1 VSAGAPQLLSAVGA
15 RVRPDRC
22 PGVLRLHHAGDGA
35 LVRIR
40 LPGGIVTTGGLIAV
54 ETVAA
59 RGNGI
64 VELTSRA
71 NLQVRG
77 LDTADAGAV
86 ADELW
91 AAGLIPSLAHDRV
104 RNITAA
110 PLGGR
115 HPAARAQ
122 TDAVVAAL
130 DAGLCADVTL
140 TALSGRFAFAI
151 DDASG
156 TLGGRAADVTLRALG
171 AGAWQLVL
179 AGEPTDLRG
188 GPALAL
194 AAARVFLELAD
205 DAWRLADVQEGAA
218 EVAARLG
225 GELLADTAVVSPV
238 ATAIG
243 ARTQGDGRLALTVL
257 PPLGR
262 LEPPMLAALRAAG
275 RPDVRIGADRT
286 VTLVDVP
293 AHGADDL
300 LNALHAAGFVV
311 ADGSGWAGLT
321 ACAGEGACA
330 RALADVRTLAAAR
343 AAQRAAGAAPEHW
356 SACPRQCGLAPGAQA
371 VTFTEEPS

>member
-1 VSAGAPQLLSAVGA
+1 VSPGGPQVLCGLGP
-15 RVRPDRC
+15 RVRRDRC
-22 PGVLRLHHAGDGA
+22 PGVLRLHEAGDGA
-35 LVRIR
+35 LLRIR
-40 LPGGIVTTGGLIAV
+40 LPGGIITSGGLIAV

-104 RNITAA
+104 RNITAP

-115 HPAARAQ
+115 HPAARAE

-130 DAGLCADVTL
+130 DAGLCADATL

-156 TLGGRAADVTLRALG
+156 TLGGRTADVTLRALG
-171 AGAWQLVL
+171 AEAWQLVL

-205 DAWRLADVQEGAA
+205 DAWRLADVHEGAT
-218 EVAARLG
+218 EIAARLG
-225 GELLADTAVVSPV
+225 GELVADTAVVSPV

-262 LEPPMLAALRAAG
+262 LESPMLAALRGAG
-275 RPDVRIGADRT
+275 RPDVRIGSDRT
-286 VTLVDVP
+286 VTLVDIP

-300 LNALHAAGFVV
+300 LNVLHAAGFVV

-321 ACAGEGACA
+321 ACAGQGACA
-330 RALADVRTLAAAR
+330 RALADVRTQAAAR

-356 SACPRQCGLAPGAQA
+356 SACPRQCGLPPGARA
-371 VTFTEEPS
+371 VTFTGDPS

>member
-1 VSAGAPQLLSAVGA
+1 VTPGVAQALAAVEA

-22 PGVLRLHHAGDGA
+22 PGVLRLHDAGDGA
-35 LVRIR
+35 LLRIR
-40 LPGGIVTTGGLIAV
+40 LPGGIVTAGGLIAI
-54 ETVAA
+54 EKVAA

-77 LDTADAGAV
+77 LNTADAGVV

-91 AAGLIPSLAHDRV
+91 AAGLLPSPAHDRV
-104 RNITAA
+104 RNITAP

-115 HPAARAQ
+115 HPAARAE

-130 DAGLCADVTL
+130 DAGLCSDATL

-156 TLGGRAADVTLRALG
+156 TLVGRTADVTLRALG

-179 AGEPTDLRG
+179 AGHPTDLEG

-194 AAARVFLELAD
+194 AAAREFLGLAD
-205 DAWRLADVQEGAA
+205 DAWLLADVDEGAA

-225 GELLADTAVVSPV
+225 GELVADTPVVPPV

-243 ARTQGDGRLALTVL
+243 ALAQRDGRLALIVL

-275 RPDVRIGADRT
+275 RPDVRIGSDRT

-293 AHGADDL
+293 AGDGDGL
-300 LNALHAAGFVV
+300 LTELQAAGFVV
-311 ADGSGWAGLT
+311 EDGSGWAGLT
-321 ACAGEGACA
+321 ACAGQGACA
-330 RALADVRTLAAAR
+330 RAVADVRTQAAAR
-343 AAQRAAGAAPEHW
+343 AAQRGVGADPEHW
-356 SACPRQCGLAPGAQA
+356 SACPRQCGLPPGVRA
-371 VTFTEEPS
+371 VTFTETAS